1 MDLQKQERFEGLKF
15 TVKPGPEMTLF
26 LLLDIFCLLCRKM
39 QLVSVTSGNWSFVIA
54 VRGWNNDVWLA
65 IDHVGFPESSEDEGM
80 RLIHDA

>member
-15 TVKPGPEMTLF
+15 TAKLGPEMTLF

-54 VRGWNNDVWLA
+54 VRC
-65 IDHVGFPESSEDEGM
+65 
-80 RLIHDA
+80 